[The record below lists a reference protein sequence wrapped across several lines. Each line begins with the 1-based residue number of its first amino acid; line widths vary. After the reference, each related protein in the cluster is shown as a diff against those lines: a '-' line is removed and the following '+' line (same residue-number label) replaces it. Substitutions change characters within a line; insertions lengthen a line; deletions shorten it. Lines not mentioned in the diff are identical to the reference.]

1 MQKTFMM
8 IKPDGIKNKDEII
21 KILKEN
27 GLKIEKIKEI
37 NVDMNIMKVLLDH
50 YEEVIDNMGKEFN
63 FVGKMFNSFYFGDF
77 KIIPMEVSY
86 SGNGDIINL
95 TRKLVGETNP
105 SSADLGTLRKTFSY
119 DSYDKADG
127 EDRLLN
133 NVIHASDSQES
144 AKKELGLWGDILH

>member
-8 IKPDGIKNKDEII
+8 IKPDGIENKDEIM

-27 GLKIEKIKEI
+27 GLKIEKTREI
-37 NVDMNIMKVLLDH
+37 NVDMSIMQVLLDH
-50 YEEVIDNMGKEFN
+50 YKEVIDDMGKEFN

-86 SGNGDIINL
+86 AGDGDIITL
-95 TRKLVGETNP
+95 TRNLVGETNP
-105 SSADLGTLRKTFSY
+105 ASAELGTLRSTFSD
-119 DSYDKADG
+119 DSYDKADE

-133 NVIHASDSQES
+133 NVIHASDSEES
-144 AKKELGLWGDILH
+144 AKKELKLWGVIL